1 MSGISAFPVGCDAS
15 RLQTGGFDK
24 ARSAGDFVGQGG
36 THKHRILKLVVGSF
50 GLGSVLKKGGSVLGL
65 R

>member
-1 MSGISAFPVGCDAS
+1 MSGISAFPEVCDAF
-15 RLQTGGFDK
+15 RLQTSGFDK

-36 THKHRILKLVVGSF
+36 TQKHRILKFVVGSF
-50 GLGSVLKKGGSVLGL
+50 GLDSVLKKGGGVLGL